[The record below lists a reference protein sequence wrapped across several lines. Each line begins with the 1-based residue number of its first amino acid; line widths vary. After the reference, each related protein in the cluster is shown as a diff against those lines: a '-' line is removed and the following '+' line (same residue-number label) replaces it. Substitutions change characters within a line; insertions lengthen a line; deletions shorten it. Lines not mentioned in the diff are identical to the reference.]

1 MNFEPMNPSVTRSK
15 PNLSSKQ
22 DFHIVLAVDTR
33 EQDSYGPLFRTPYVV
48 QTLSE
53 GDYSVCGL
61 EDRIAIERK
70 SLSDLVSSLTFQRTR
85 FEKELSK
92 AKSYDRFYVVCE
104 CSAEDILEGRYRSN
118 AHPASIWE
126 SIHALAVRHNTP
138 FLFLSNRETAA
149 RAVESI
155 LCKYACE
162 FVKSAEA
169 VSKAACQSRT
179 A

>member
-1 MNFEPMNPSVTRSK
+1 MSHAMPGKDTLP
-15 PNLSSKQ
+15 
-22 DFHIVLAVDTR
+22 IVIAVDTR
-33 EQDSYGPLFRTPYVV
+33 EQDGYGPLFRVPYVV

-85 FEKELSK
+85 FEKELAK

-104 CSAEDILEGRYRSN
+104 CSPEDILEGRYRSN
-118 AHPASIWE
+118 AHPTAIWE

-155 LCKYACE
+155 LCKYARE
-162 FVKSAEA
+162 FFKSVEAVTRAARQLKSA
-169 VSKAACQSRT
+169 
-179 A
+179 